1 MKTIQIKKNSVLKK
15 MEPYLWLLP
24 AFILFFVFTFWPFL
38 QTLYKSLFIVDS
50 LGKIRKFVG
59 LENYAYIL
67 KDRKFLKSI
76 GNTLLFVVLT
86 VPTSKVIGMLLAMFA
101 NRKRTLSPIYEA
113 SFAVPM
119 AMASSVTAMIFQLLY
134 VPTLGAL
141 NGLTGWKIQ
150 WLNDPKMAMISI
162 SIIQIWLSS
171 GYAFIFMLSAVRSV
185 PRDVLES
192 AYLEGASPFKQ
203 LIKIYLPLTSPT
215 MFYLICTDLAYSMM
229 MMSLVNILTQGGP
242 FDSTMTVMQ
251 YVYRQFAASGN
262 YTNAN
267 PAAIISFCMAFIT
280 TMLTFIW
287 EKKGV
292 FYQ

>member
-1 MKTIQIKKNSVLKK
+1 MKTRASAKHKLNKKL
-15 MEPYLWLLP
+15 EPYLWLLP
-24 AFILFFVFTFWPFL
+24 AFILFFVFTFWPFI
-38 QTLYKSLFIVDS
+38 QTIYKSLFIVDS
-50 LGKIRKFVG
+50 LGNIRRFVG
-59 LENYAYIL
+59 FENYRYIL
-67 KDRKFLKSI
+67 QDERFIKSI
-76 GNTLLFVVLT
+76 WNTLLFVVLT
-86 VPTSKVIGMLLAMFA
+86 VPTSKIIGMLLAMVA
-101 NRKRTLSPIYEA
+101 NRRRALSPLYEA

-141 NGLTGWKIQ
+141 NGLTGWNVQ
-150 WLNDPKMAMISI
+150 WLNNPKIAMFSI
-162 SIIQIWLSS
+162 AIIQIWLSS

-185 PRDVLES
+185 PKDVLES

-215 MFYLICTDLAYSMM
+215 MFYLICTDLAYSIM

-242 FDSTMTVMQ
+242 FDATMTVMQ

-267 PAAIISFCMAFIT
+267 PAAIIAFCMAFIT
-280 TMLTFIW
+280 TMLTFIY